1 MLPKIHI
8 WSTGTFLLD
17 WMISFDF
24 FKDVLDSERK
34 GHRYEGKSRT
44 TIHAHGV
51 VKLKNNPGILRL
63 VATTY
68 SGRLAKE
75 QTEDNSVLNRYY
87 SEQLK
92 GFSLRGKLA
101 DQCYN
106 IR

>member
-1 MLPKIHI
+1 M
-8 WSTGTFLLD
+8 
-17 WMISFDF
+17 F
-24 FKDVLDSERK
+24 FKDVFDSECIW
-34 GHRYEGKSRT
+34 HRCERQSRT
-44 TIHAHGV
+44 AVHARGV